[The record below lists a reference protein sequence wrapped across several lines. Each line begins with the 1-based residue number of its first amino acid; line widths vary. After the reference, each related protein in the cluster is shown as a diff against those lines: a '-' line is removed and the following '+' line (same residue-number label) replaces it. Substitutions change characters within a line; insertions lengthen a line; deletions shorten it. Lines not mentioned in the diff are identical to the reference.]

1 MIHSAGSS
9 QQPQYTPTL
18 TPTQSTSTR
27 LSDFDCTSTLLQQ
40 LKIHAA
46 KWREI
51 GTHLGFR
58 PGELD
63 NIHSN
68 ALHLSTDLPIYCLSE
83 ILTRWLQWAPRDNRG
98 STNFATLEALKAAL
112 TQAGLGAAAH
122 GLHL

>member
-1 MIHSAGSS
+1 MIYSAGSS
-9 QQPQYTPTL
+9 QQPQYLP
-18 TPTQSTSTR
+18 PGHSTSTR
-27 LSDFDCTSTLLQQ
+27 LTDFDCTSTLLQQ

-68 ALHLSTDLPIYCLSE
+68 ALHLSTDLTVYCLTE
-83 ILTRWLQWAPRDNRG
+83 VLTRWLQWAPGDNRG
-98 STNFATLEALKAAL
+98 SNSFATLEALKAAL
-112 TQAGLGAAAH
+112 IQAGLGAAAH
-122 GLHL
+122 SLHL